1 MSINTAIS
9 KWIDKS
15 EPDFYTLFI
24 KAWIPYNS
32 WYMHNFYDED
42 ATPKR
47 TTDKDII
54 GYIKNNS
61 NVYKDKI
68 ITLLRN
74 SDDESNNF
82 KLLIS
87 NLYYQLENTPIP
99 NVNERI
105 SFNSICISDNTNSNG
120 PLTISESDFAVTGK
134 KDTLL
139 PRTSAR
145 WVFEVNDTRTRTTR
159 TISRISLMKCSLT
172 ELHTNN
178 DFNSLAN
185 KYKSSVEKC
194 LNEIDPNKKI
204 SVMIPPERRRG
215 KYIEPQHSICIDNNK
230 NLYFTD
236 NLEDVSKS
244 VIQILYELR
253 CKLFHGEIEPS
264 NTNSGVFEQAFYIQR
279 VLIKAL
285 R

>member
-9 KWIDKS
+9 KWIERS

-32 WYMHNFYDED
+32 WYRRNFYDED
-42 ATPKR
+42 ASPKC
-47 TTDKDII
+47 TSDKDII

-74 SDDESNNF
+74 SDDESNKF

-87 NLYYQLENTPIP
+87 SLYYQLENTSIP
-99 NVNERI
+99 NVNEKI

-120 PLTISESDFAVTGK
+120 PSTISESDFAVTGK
-134 KDTLL
+134 KDISL
-139 PRTSAR
+139 PRTSPR
-145 WVFEVNDTRTRTTR
+145 WIFEVIDNRTTR

-172 ELHTNN
+172 ELRSNN

-204 SVMIPPERRRG
+204 SVVLQPERKRG
-215 KYIEPQHSICIDNNK
+215 KYKAPPDSICIDSKN
-230 NLYFTD
+230 NLYFTN

-244 VIQILYELR
+244 IIQILYELR
-253 CKLFHGEIEPS
+253 CKLFHGEIDPTD
-264 NTNSGVFEQAFYIQR
+264 TNIGVYEYAYYIQR
-279 VLIKAL
+279 VLIKVL
-285 R
+285 K

>member
-9 KWIDKS
+9 KWIEKS

-42 ATPKR
+42 ASPKR

-74 SDDESNNF
+74 NNDESNNF
-82 KLLIS
+82 RLLLS
-87 NLYYQLENTPIP
+87 SLYYQLENTPIP

-105 SFNSICISDNTNSNG
+105 SFNSICISDNSNSNG
-120 PLTISESDFAVTGK
+120 PLTISESDFSVTGK
-134 KDTLL
+134 KDASL

-145 WVFEVNDTRTRTTR
+145 WIFEVIDNRTTR
-159 TISRISLMKCSLT
+159 TISRISLIKCSLT
-172 ELHTNN
+172 ELRSNS

-215 KYIEPQHSICIDNNK
+215 KYVEPEHSVCIDSNK

-244 VIQILYELR
+244 IIQILYELR

-264 NTNSGVFEQAFYIQR
+264 DTNSGVFEQAFYIQR

>member
-9 KWIDKS
+9 KWIEKS

-24 KAWIPYNS
+24 KSWIPYNS
-32 WYMHNFYDED
+32 WYMHNFYDEY
-42 ATPKR
+42 ASPR
-47 TTDKDII
+47 RANDKEII

-74 SDDESNNF
+74 SDDESNKF

-87 NLYYQLENTPIP
+87 SLYYQLENTPIP
-99 NVNERI
+99 NVNEKI
-105 SFNSICISDNTNSNG
+105 SFNSICISDNANSKG
-120 PLTISESDFAVTGK
+120 PWTLKESGFSVSGK
-134 KDTLL
+134 KDETL
-139 PRTSAR
+139 PRASAR
-145 WVFEVNDTRTRTTR
+145 WIFEVIDNRTTK
-159 TISRISLMKCSLT
+159 TISRISLFKCSLA
-172 ELHTNN
+172 ELHSNN

-185 KYKSSVEKC
+185 KYKATVEKC

-204 SVMIPPERRRG
+204 SVVIPPERKKG
-215 KYIEPQHSICIDNNK
+215 KYVKPQHSICIDSDK

-253 CKLFHGEIEPS
+253 CKLFHGEIDPTD
-264 NTNSGVFEQAFYIQR
+264 TNLGVYEQAFYIQR

>member
-9 KWIDKS
+9 KWIEKS

-47 TTDKDII
+47 TSDKDII

-68 ITLLRN
+68 ISLLRN
-74 SDDESNNF
+74 TDDESNNF

-87 NLYYQLENTPIP
+87 NMYYQLENTPIP
-99 NVNERI
+99 NINEKI
-105 SFNSICISDNTNSNG
+105 SFNSICISDNANSKG
-120 PLTISESDFAVTGK
+120 PWTLNESGFSVSGK
-134 KDTLL
+134 KDETL
-139 PRTSAR
+139 PRASAR
-145 WVFEVNDTRTRTTR
+145 WIFEVIDNRTTR

-172 ELHTNN
+172 ELHSNN

-204 SVMIPPERRRG
+204 SVVLQPERKRG
-215 KYIEPQHSICIDNNK
+215 KYTAPPDSICINSQN
-230 NLYFTD
+230 NLYFTN
-236 NLEDVSKS
+236 NLEEVSKS
-244 VIQILYELR
+244 IIQILYELR

-264 NTNSGVFEQAFYIQR
+264 DTNSGVFEQAFYIQR

>member
-1 MSINTAIS
+1 MSINKTIS
-9 KWIDKS
+9 NWIEKS

-32 WYMHNFYDED
+32 WYIHNFYDED
-42 ATPKR
+42 ASPR
-47 TTDKDII
+47 RANDKEII

-74 SDDESNNF
+74 GDNESKKF

-87 NLYYQLENTPIP
+87 SLYYQLENTPIP
-99 NVNERI
+99 DVNEKI
-105 SFNSICISDNTNSNG
+105 SFNSICISDNANSKG
-120 PLTISESDFAVTGK
+120 PWTLNESGFSVSGK
-134 KDTLL
+134 KDETL
-139 PRTSAR
+139 PRASAR
-145 WVFEVNDTRTRTTR
+145 WIFEVIDNRTTK
-159 TISRISLMKCSLT
+159 TISRISLFKCSLA
-172 ELHTNN
+172 ELHSNN

-185 KYKSSVEKC
+185 KYKSTVEKC

-204 SVMIPPERRRG
+204 SVVIPPERKRG
-215 KYIEPQHSICIDNNK
+215 KYVEPQHSICIDSDK

-244 VIQILYELR
+244 LIQILYELR
-253 CKLFHGEIEPS
+253 CKLFHGEIDPS
-264 NTNSGVFEQAFYIQR
+264 ETNSGVFEQAFYIQR

>member
-42 ATPKR
+42 ASPR
-47 TTDKDII
+47 RANDKEII

-74 SDDESNNF
+74 SDDESNKF

-87 NLYYQLENTPIP
+87 SLYYQLEYTSIP
-99 NVNERI
+99 NVNEKI
-105 SFNSICISDNTNSNG
+105 SFNSICISDNANSKG
-120 PLTISESDFAVTGK
+120 PCTLNELGFSVSGK
-134 KDTLL
+134 KDETL
-139 PRTSAR
+139 PRASAR
-145 WVFEVNDTRTRTTR
+145 WIFEVIDNRTTK
-159 TISRISLMKCSLT
+159 TISRISLFKCSLA
-172 ELHTNN
+172 ELHSNN

-185 KYKSSVEKC
+185 KYKSTVEKC

-204 SVMIPPERRRG
+204 SVVIPPERKGG
-215 KYIEPQHSICIDNNK
+215 KFVKPQHSICIDGNK

-264 NTNSGVFEQAFYIQR
+264 DTNLGVFEQAFYIQR

>member
-9 KWIDKS
+9 KWIEKS

-42 ATPKR
+42 ASPKR

-74 SDDESNNF
+74 NNDESNNF
-82 KLLIS
+82 RLLLS
-87 NLYYQLENTPIP
+87 SLYYQLENTPIP

-105 SFNSICISDNTNSNG
+105 SFNSICISDNSNSNG
-120 PLTISESDFAVTGK
+120 PLTISESDFSVTGK
-134 KDTLL
+134 KDISL

-145 WVFEVNDTRTRTTR
+145 WIFEVIDNRTTK
-159 TISRISLMKCSLT
+159 TISRISLIKCSLT
-172 ELHTNN
+172 ELRSNS

-185 KYKSSVEKC
+185 KYKTSVEKC

-204 SVMIPPERRRG
+204 SVMIPPDRRRG
-215 KYIEPQHSICIDNNK
+215 RFVEPQHSICIDSNK

-264 NTNSGVFEQAFYIQR
+264 DANSGVFEQAFYIQR

>member
-9 KWIDKS
+9 KWIEKS

-42 ATPKR
+42 ANPRR
-47 TTDKDII
+47 TSDKDII
-54 GYIKNNS
+54 GYIKTNS

-74 SDDESNNF
+74 NDDESNNF

-120 PLTISESDFAVTGK
+120 PLTITESDFAVTGK
-134 KDTLL
+134 KDVLL

-145 WVFEVNDTRTRTTR
+145 WIFEINDTRTRTTR

-172 ELHTNN
+172 ELRTNN

-185 KYKSSVEKC
+185 KYKSSIEKC

-204 SVMIPPERRRG
+204 SVMIPPDRRRG
-215 KYIEPQHSICIDNNK
+215 KYVEPPHSICIDINK

-253 CKLFHGEIEPS
+253 CKLFHGEIAPTDA
-264 NTNSGVFEQAFYIQR
+264 NLGIYEQAYYIQR
-279 VLIKAL
+279 ILIKAL